1 MKLSEKSELT
11 LDLKTIGIV
20 IAMAV
25 SVSGSYFTLKADI
38 EENKKALEKGNW
50 VNAKEYELKDELV
63 RTTIMGN
70 SKKLDAIE
78 DKLNTLRE
86 LISEFIDDNC
96 LVRINNTRN
105 TVE

>member
-11 LDLKTIGIV
+11 LDLKTIGIL
-20 IAMAV
+20 IDMAV

-50 VNAKEYELKDELV
+50 VNANEYELKDELV

-78 DKLNTLRE
+78 DKLNT
-86 LISEFIDDNC
+86 IDSRLYN
-96 LVRINNTRN
+96 LKK
-105 TVE
+105 

>member
-50 VNAKEYELKDELV
+50 VNANEYELKDELV
-63 RTTIMGN
+63 RATIMGN

-78 DKLNTLRE
+78 DKLNT
-86 LISEFIDDNC
+86 IDSRLFN
-96 LVRINNTRN
+96 LK
-105 TVE
+105 

>member
-1 MKLSEKSELT
+1 MKITEKSEFT

-25 SVSGSYFTLKADI
+25 SVSSTYFTLKADI
-38 EENKKALEKGNW
+38 DENKKALEQGNW
-50 VNAKEYELKDELV
+50 VSSTEYELKDELI

-78 DKLNTLRE
+78 NKLNT
-86 LISEFIDDNC
+86 IDNR
-96 LVRINNTRN
+96 LYNLNK
-105 TVE
+105 

>member
-1 MKLSEKSELT
+1 MKLSEKSEFT

-25 SVSGSYFTLKADI
+25 SVSSTYFTLKADI
-38 EENKKALEKGNW
+38 DETKRILEKGNW
-50 VNAKEYELKDELV
+50 VSATEYELKDELI

-78 DKLNTLRE
+78 TKLNT
-86 LISEFIDDNC
+86 IDNR
-96 LVRINNTRN
+96 LYNLNK
-105 TVE
+105 